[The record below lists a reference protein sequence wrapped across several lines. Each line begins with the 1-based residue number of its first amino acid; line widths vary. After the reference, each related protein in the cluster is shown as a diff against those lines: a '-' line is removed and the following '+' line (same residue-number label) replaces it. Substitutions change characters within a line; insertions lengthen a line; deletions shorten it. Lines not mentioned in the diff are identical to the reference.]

1 MVAELKLANGKHAAQ
16 KTSPASPAADG
27 AKAAVHRKLKAR
39 EWGESSLLRTSFFF
53 FFSKGSPLPPRKHV
67 AGGKEGPGS
76 LDGHSRCTG

>member
-1 MVAELKLANGKHAAQ
+1 MVAELKLANGKHAAL

-53 FFSKGSPLPPRKHV
+53 FFFQRLTSSSKKTCGWRE
-67 AGGKEGPGS
+67 GGTWES
-76 LDGHSRCTG
+76 